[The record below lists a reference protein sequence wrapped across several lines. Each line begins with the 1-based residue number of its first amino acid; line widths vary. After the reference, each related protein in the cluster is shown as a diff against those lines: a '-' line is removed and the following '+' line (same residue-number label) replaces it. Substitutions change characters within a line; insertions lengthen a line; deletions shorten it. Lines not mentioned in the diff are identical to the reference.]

1 MITCSTCLWL
11 YCRVMVV
18 LELNSWRKCAYLLIL
33 RQKHFIVICCPW
45 NLLWQLSKVCTNN
58 LRRGWGECGRAIPRK
73 RILGSARTDQP
84 DTTFPASRKRR
95 MNAVART
102 TIFSTFGE
110 SWFAALAFWG
120 STWRRWAAS
129 PCGRRRRSRN
139 RFWPVRQSARRATST
154 PRWPRC
160 RWSLTRSG
168 QVSNPFHQYFLLFE
182 VVSLTSNTVAEV
194 KRQCQYCTKQVNIV
208 TGTEAV
214 EYWHHFSNTNSTVS
228 L

>member
-110 SWFAALAFWG
+110 SWYADEQLHLAAVDAGAETG
-120 STWRRWAAS
+120 SDQFGNRR
-129 PCGRRRRSRN
+129 GEQRRHPDDQDADEAWQDQDKFRIHFTN
-139 RFWPVRQSARRATST
+139 I
-154 PRWPRC
+154 
-160 RWSLTRSG
+160 
-168 QVSNPFHQYFLLFE
+168 FLLFE
-182 VVSLTSNTVAEV
+182 VVSSTSNTVAEV

>member
-1 MITCSTCLWL
+1 MITCSTCLRL

-139 RFWPVRQSARRATST
+139 RFWP
-154 PRWPRC
+154 RC

-168 QVSNPFHQYFLLFE
+168 QVSNPFHQYFFIIRSCFIN
-182 VVSLTSNTVAEV
+182 VKYSRRGKKTVSILYKTS
-194 KRQCQYCTKQVNIV
+194 QYCYWYRSSRVLTPFL
-208 TGTEAV
+208 
-214 EYWHHFSNTNSTVS
+214 EYK
-228 L
+228 